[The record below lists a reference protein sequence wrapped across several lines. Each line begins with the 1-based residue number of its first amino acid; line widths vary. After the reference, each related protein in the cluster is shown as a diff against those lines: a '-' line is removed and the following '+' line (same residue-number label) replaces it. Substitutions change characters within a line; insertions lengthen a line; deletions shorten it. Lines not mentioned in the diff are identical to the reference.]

1 MLENGNL
8 KHFNLA
14 DLINILGQSKKTGEL
29 TINAREH
36 QGTLYFN
43 DGVLI
48 HAAHGSL
55 TGEEVVYELMSCESG
70 EFSFNEKPVSVPG
83 SINKTTDELIREGS
97 IRSEIINRLG
107 NKSFRSHPN
116 SIVSLKSGNPENVS
130 ADEKVLIELL
140 TKNAGITI
148 IKLLSLTNFMLDSY
162 VDILNNLINKG
173 IVEIQKS
180 EEEAFWESFQH
191 VVNTFYMEFTSIS
204 GLKMSIDLEKKIQDL
219 IAINTWNLSFKDGRI
234 YTNELFNFPIEEQ
247 WKIYKVFLDEL
258 LSYFSKVYGE
268 VFTDKVFKNL
278 SETNPGLKTLL
289 KKLNR

>member
-36 QGTLYFN
+36 QGILYFL

-48 HAAHGSL
+48 HAAHGAL

-70 EFSFNEKPVSVPG
+70 EFGFKEVPVSVPD
-83 SINKTTDELIREGS
+83 SIKKSPDELIREGS
-97 IRSEIINRLG
+97 LRNEIINRLG
-107 NKSFRSHPN
+107 KSSFRSHPN
-116 SIVSLKSGNPENVS
+116 SVVILKDANRENIS
-130 ADEKVLIELL
+130 SEEKALIDLL
-140 TKNAGITI
+140 TKTSGMTI
-148 IKLLSLTNFMLDSY
+148 IKLLSQSNLMLDTY
-162 VDILNNLINKG
+162 VEVLNNLINKG
-173 IVEIQKS
+173 LAEIQKT
-180 EEEAFWESFQH
+180 EEESFWESFQQ
-191 VVNTFYMEFTSIS
+191 VVNAFYLEFTSIS
-204 GLKMSIDLEKKIQDL
+204 GLKMSKDLEKKIQDL

-234 YTNELFNFPIEEQ
+234 YTNEIFNFPVDEQ

-258 LSYFSKVYGE
+258 LGYIGKVYGE
-268 VFTDKVFKNL
+268 SFTDKVFNNL
-278 SETNPGLKTLL
+278 SETGPGLKTLL

>member
-36 QGTLYFN
+36 NGTLYFL

-48 HAAHGSL
+48 HALHGSL
-55 TGEEVVYELMSCESG
+55 TGEEVVYDLMTCDSG
-70 EFSFNEKPVSVPG
+70 EFSFNEKPVTVTN
-83 SINKTTDELIREGS
+83 SINKSPDELIREGS
-97 IRSEIINRLG
+97 LRAEIMSRLAKSSFG
-107 NKSFRSHPN
+107 NHPN
-116 SIVSLKSGNPENVS
+116 SIVALKVKNAVS
-130 ADEKVLIELL
+130 ESNDEKVLLDVLEK
-140 TKNAGITI
+140 TSGMTI
-148 IKLLSLTNFMLDSY
+148 IKLLSQTNLELSSF

-173 IVEIQKS
+173 VVEIQKS
-180 EEEAFWESFQH
+180 EEEAFWESFQK
-191 VVNTFYMEFTSIS
+191 VVNTFYLEFTSIS
-204 GLKMSIDLEKKIQDL
+204 GLNMSKDLDKKIQDL

-234 YTNELFNFPIEEQ
+234 YTNELFNFPVDEQ

-258 LSYFSKVYGE
+258 LSYFSKVYGDS
-268 VFTDKVFKNL
+268 FTDKVFNSL
-278 SETNPGLKTLL
+278 SETGPGLKTLL